1 MKLAR
6 WQAGICT
13 MGICMTRSIPG
24 PGTRTWTVVSRGD
37 GIDCTIPSP
46 FRPFQARGI
55 AGCSA
60 SSSGSRC
67 TGSLLLLLLDELALD
82 KDIDLVADNKLAIE
96 HHVERQA
103 EVLPVDAALGT
114 VADAVAHHGV
124 IEFPVLHHGK
134 RHRSGVALDGQ
145 VAGHAVAIL
154 SGRFDPGAFEVNR
167 RILVNFQK
175 IRRP

>member
-24 PGTRTWTVVSRGD
+24 PGTRAWTVVSRGD
-37 GIDCTIPSP
+37 GIDHTIPSP

-96 HHVERQA
+96 HHVERQS

-114 VADAVAHHGV
+114 VADAVAHHVV
-124 IEFPVLHHGK
+124 IELPIFHHLQC
-134 RHRSGVALDGQ
+134 HCEGVALVCK
-145 VAGHAVAIL
+145 VAVLG
-154 SGRFDPGAFEVNR
+154 
-167 RILVNFQK
+167 
-175 IRRP
+175 